1 MASQPI
7 GSLRAELSAG
17 HAQFSSDMK
26 KAKDAVQKNASGMS
40 AAMGKVGKKFTEAAT
55 ALNKYAG
62 YAVAAA
68 IAASVAFIK
77 KQITVADEMGKLA
90 QATGTTSEY
99 LSSMALVASQGGTTL
114 ETVAKGTKKLSQNMY
129 DVSKGIG
136 EAKDAFE
143 DLNIKVAN
151 SDGTLRSS
159 EEVMKDI
166 ATRFSKMEDGAA
178 KTAYAMDIFGRAG
191 AELIP
196 MLNGGRDGIE
206 QLQKKAEEMG
216 LVISTKTALEAAYFN
231 DQLDILMK
239 SAQGAGR
246 GLALSLI
253 PWLNETLAVMKLA
266 KEESGTLMAAWVGLG
281 AVGEAIFGKSLT
293 QQIREAEE
301 RVARLSDQLK
311 KAGSHETAGLRI
323 LGMDTSEAELA
334 EARAQLDALQR
345 QKEAIDAADKSR
357 MEASLRRY
365 QEEAEQRRKNTE
377 ELIKQQQARIDAQI
391 KAKEAEI
398 AANAEAKKA
407 AEEKKQL
414 EQEAQALYEL
424 RRELYLQDEAAKF
437 AELEEYEKEY
447 AEKQAK
453 FQEAHKRATLTSKDY
468 ELQQLRSLYD
478 EYATYIDDKTKL
490 DEWYA
495 AEKEKILGKSVE
507 KEKSN
512 INELK
517 TAIEGWGRDSTDAI
531 VEFARTGEM
540 SFSDMIDSMI
550 DDLLRMMI
558 YQNTTGPLFSGF
570 GSMIAGKGFGAGV
583 AAFQG
588 SAHGNVFQN
597 GNLIPFASGGIV
609 TRPTV
614 FPMAQGAGLMGE
626 AGAEAIMPL
635 TRIGGDLG
643 VKSTGGGAVVNI
655 YNNVGAD
662 VSTSERTTAD
672 GQKAIDVYIDQAVAR
687 KLGTFGSQSNKAM
700 RQSFGAR
707 QQLTGR

>member
-1 MASQPI
+1 MAQPI
-7 GSLRAELSAG
+7 GALRAELSAG
-17 HAQFSSDMK
+17 HAQFASDMK

-166 ATRFSKMEDGAA
+166 ADRFSKMEDGAA

-281 AVGEAIFGKSLT
+281 AVGDAIFGSSTT
-293 QQIREAEE
+293 QKIKQTKK
-301 RVARLSDQLK
+301 QLELLRTE
-311 KAGSHETAGLRI
+311 GIPGLGD
-323 LGMDTSEAELA
+323 LGGIASQEIAKLEKELA
-334 EARAQLDALQR
+334 SLEA
-345 QKEAIDAADKSR
+345 QKEAEDKAEEQR
-357 MEASLRRY
+357 MQNSLKRY
-365 QEEAEQRRKNTE
+365 QQEADARRKNTE
-377 ELIKQQQARIDAQI
+377 AMIRAQQERLRSE
-391 KAKEAEI
+391 EA
-398 AANAEAKKA
+398 A
-407 AEEKKQL
+407 
-414 EQEAQALYEL
+414 AQA
-424 RRELYLQDEAAKF
+424 
-437 AELEEYEKEY
+437 
-447 AEKQAK
+447 
-453 FQEAHKRATLTSKDY
+453 SKDKEQAWKD
-468 ELQQLRSLYD
+468 ELAAD
-478 EYATYIDDKTKL
+478 IATYEAIQKMIDDINEGVRASEETLKGLT
-490 DEWYA
+490 DT
-495 AEKEKILGKSVE
+495 GKDSFD
-507 KEKSN
+507 
-512 INELK
+512 ELK
-517 TAIEGWGRDSTDAI
+517 TAIEGWGKDSADAI
-531 VEFARTGEM
+531 VRFARTGEM
-540 SFSDMIDSMI
+540 TFQGMIDSMI

-558 YQNTTGPLFSGF
+558 YQNITGPLFGSISGGMKSF
-570 GSMIAGKGFGAGV
+570 L
-583 AAFQG
+583 G
-588 SAHGNVFQN
+588 SAHGNVFQD

-643 VKSTGGGAVVNI
+643 VKSTGGGVEVNI
-655 YNNVGAD
+655 INNVGAD

-672 GQKAIDVYIDQAVAR
+672 GQKAIDVYIDQAVAK

>member
-1 MASQPI
+1 
-7 GSLRAELSAG
+7 
-17 HAQFSSDMK
+17 MK
-26 KAKDAVQKNASGMS
+26 KAKDAVQKNATGMS

-55 ALNKYAG
+55 ALNRYAG

-246 GLALSLI
+246 GIALDLI

-281 AVGEAIFGKSLT
+281 AVGDAIFGSSTT
-293 QQIREAEE
+293 Q
-301 RVARLSDQLK
+301 K
-311 KAGSHETAGLRI
+311 
-323 LGMDTSEAELA
+323 
-334 EARAQLDALQR
+334 
-345 QKEAIDAADKSR
+345 
-357 MEASLRRY
+357 
-365 QEEAEQRRKNTE
+365 
-377 ELIKQQQARIDAQI
+377 IKQT
-391 KAKEAEI
+391 
-398 AANAEAKKA
+398 
-407 AEEKKQL
+407 KKQL
-414 EQEAQALYEL
+414 ELLRTEGIPGLGDLGGIASQEIAKLEKELASLEAQKEAEDKAEEQRMQNSLKRYQQEADARRRNTEAMIRAQQERQAASEAAALEKEKEKQHEL
-424 RRELYLQDEAAKF
+424 RVNAYIEDEARKWA
-437 AELEEYEKEY
+437 ALEEYEKEY
-447 AEKQAK
+447 AEKQAD
-453 FQEAHKRATLTSKDY
+453 FSDAHKRATLSTTEY
-468 ELQQLRSLYD
+468 ELVKLD
-478 EYATYIDDKTKL
+478 EQYQAYAAYIDDKTQL
-490 DEWYA
+490 DEWYQA
-495 AEKEKILGKSVE
+495 RKTAILEDSVDKEKGLID
-507 KEKSN
+507 
-512 INELK
+512 ELK
-517 TAIEGWGRDSTDAI
+517 QSIEGWGRDSTNAI

-550 DDLLRMMI
+550 DDLMRMFIQQQIM
-558 YQNTTGPLFSGF
+558 GPMFKSIGGFDF
-570 GSMIAGKGFGAGV
+570 GSLWPFAKGNA
-583 AAFQG
+583 
-588 SAHGNVFQN
+588 FQN
-597 GNLIPFASGGIV
+597 GNVIPFAKGGIV

-672 GQKAIDVYIDQAVAR
+672 GQKAIDVYIDQAVAK